1 MADADA
7 VRGAGVPDLSSAES
21 APATAGVVAPAPP
34 APESGTPPANSG
46 GVMTLVDHLTELR
59 TRIVRCILAIAIG
72 TGIGFLLAGEIR
84 KVLVQPLPVD
94 HRVLIVLGP
103 GDAFAIT
110 LRIAIVVGI
119 ILAMPVL
126 LYQLWAF
133 VSPGL
138 TTSEKKTLRPWIP
151 LALFFFALG
160 VTIAYVILPYAISFL
175 LAFTDETLVATLAA
189 PAYFDFVSTMFLVFG
204 LLMEF
209 PIVLYALSRVGIATS
224 ARLAASRRMV
234 ILGIA
239 VFAAVATP
247 GGDLVSPTVLGL
259 TMYVLFELTIIAIR
273 RSGK

>member
-1 MADADA
+1 VADADA
-7 VRGAGVPDLSSAES
+7 VQDGAIGARLTPGPS
-21 APATAGVVAPAPP
+21 APGPAPAPAP
-34 APESGTPPANSG
+34 APAAPAPAATG
-46 GVMTLVDHLTELR
+46 EMTLVEHLVELR
-59 TRIVRCILAIAIG
+59 GRLVKSLIAVALG
-72 TGIGFLLAGEIR
+72 SAVGFWFWKDIR
-84 KVLVQPLPVD
+84 NFLIAPLPTG
-94 HRVLIVLGP
+94 RVQVLGP
-103 GDAFAIT
+103 GDAFVIA
-110 LRIAIVVGI
+110 LRISIVVGI